1 MPKVIITAAITGGI
15 HTPTMS
21 PYLPYKPEDIAN
33 QAVEAAEAGA
43 AVVHIH
49 ARDPESGQPSP
60 RLDLYEQIIESI
72 RSRSNVLICI
82 TTGGGAGQT
91 VEQRVAV
98 IPRFKPELASF
109 NMGSLNFGL
118 HPMLDRYKE
127 FQHPWEKEMLEFSR
141 GWVFTNTFADLE
153 KICGIFRE
161 NGTKPELEVY
171 DTGHLYNVRYLLD
184 KGFLKKPIYMQF
196 VMGILGGI
204 GATPYD
210 LMNLHM
216 TAERLFGGDYKWSVI
231 GAGRNQ
237 FRQCTMGAIMGGN
250 VRVGLEDNLFLN
262 KGELAPSNAA
272 QVTKMRK
279 VLEEL
284 GMEIASPDDARGI
297 LNIGKAW

>member
-1 MPKVIITAAITGGI
+1 MAKVIITAAITGGI

-21 PYLPYKPEDIAN
+21 PYLPYKPQDIAD
-33 QAVEAAEAGA
+33 QAVGAAEAGA

-49 ARDPESGQPSP
+49 ARDPENGQPSP
-60 RLDLYEQIIESI
+60 RLELYEQIIESI

-118 HPMLDRYKE
+118 HPMLDRYKD

-141 GWVFTNTFADLE
+141 SWVFTNTFADLE

-171 DTGHLYNVRYLLD
+171 DTGHLYNIRYLLD

-210 LMNLHM
+210 LMNLHT

-250 VRVGLEDNLFLN
+250 VRVGLEDNLFLS
-262 KGELAPSNAA
+262 KGELATSNAA
-272 QVTKMRK
+272 QVTKIRK

-284 GMEIASPDDARGI
+284 GMETASPDDTRGI
-297 LNIGKAW
+297 LNIGNAW